1 MSLWRKRGTSDTV
14 ATDVHHNE
22 QKPDHLVNIVTNLSI
37 QSDDL
42 SIKREKAMREVQ
54 RLGQE
59 IEQSKGIEMRQ
70 ALEDLIEAVETAI
83 NAGDWKV
90 DGACDPTLVLI
101 RAKEALAQ
109 PEPVG
114 KFAKFTDGIW
124 REVTDGSAGVPL
136 YTTPPQRK
144 PLTDEEISEYAERM
158 EASDPTDSFWREFAR
173 AIEAAHGIKE

>member
-1 MSLWRKRGTSDTV
+1 
-14 ATDVHHNE
+14 
-22 QKPDHLVNIVTNLSI
+22 
-37 QSDDL
+37 
-42 SIKREKAMREVQ
+42 
-54 RLGQE
+54 
-59 IEQSKGIEMRQ
+59 MRQ

-109 PEPVG
+109 PDPYAKGYADAMNWKVQNHLEHLPTAQSEQEPVG

-124 REVTDGSAGVPL
+124 REVTDGSAGMPL

-144 PLTDEEISEYAERM
+144 PLTLVELSHIF
-158 EASDPTDSFWREFAR
+158 ASIPSIPFDGEWQLELSR